1 MGETR
6 EALFAALGA
15 KSFWRWPAEGF
26 ELGSDSAKAT
36 LRGLQLHD
44 FRTGLDR
51 WLKVSAKCA
60 DRSTATRMAYF
71 HGFSRG
77 GSGYA
82 PDFEGNESSDDE
94 AAGVT
99 CARPGCSKPPWNGA
113 QGEYCG
119 RSCRDS
125 STSAVPTAAAAGV
138 TCARPGCSKPS
149 WNGAQGEYCG
159 KSCRDSSTSAAP
171 TAAAAGVTC
180 ARPGCSK
187 PSWNGAQGEY
197 CGKSCRDSSTSAA
210 PTAAA
215 ASQAG
220 ASCVPATQQ
229 QFDSVKQ
236 QFQKS
241 WNTGSPPQIRA
252 IFKIHASSAVATA
265 YHSKC
270 SSIGPMAAHGN
281 GSKLANQQRRFHG
294 TRQSCAFSGQPCTNP
309 GCRACSIIRG
319 GFQIKHLSA
328 NTQNRGAFGPGHYT
342 SAKSS
347 TAKGYGNVLIVT
359 IVAVGITD
367 VVQDPTSAPLPP
379 GRHSRVANKS
389 TGNDELMVPGDDQML
404 PSYLVLF

>member
-99 CARPGCSKPPWNGA
+99 CARPGCSKPP
-113 QGEYCG
+113 
-119 RSCRDS
+119 
-125 STSAVPTAAAAGV
+125 
-138 TCARPGCSKPS
+138 

-328 NTQNRGAFGPGHYT
+328 NTQNRWVFVLLAAG
-342 SAKSS
+342 
-347 TAKGYGNVLIVT
+347 GY
-359 IVAVGITD
+359 VGREL
-367 VVQDPTSAPLPP
+367 A
-379 GRHSRVANKS
+379 RV
-389 TGNDELMVPGDDQML
+389 
-404 PSYLVLF
+404 VLFRNGTCQGCFWSGALHLCQVIDGKGLWQRPHCHHCGRRDHRRGAGPHVGAASAWTPFTSGQQVHWQ